1 MKRRLHVVTM
11 AGVVTVACVLAA
23 ALVIAGLAP
32 AAAQTLPDA
41 RIAIIDYQF
50 IQQKSAAMIDINSQ
64 IERRRQIYQEEIS
77 LQEQELRAE
86 DQELVRQRSILA
98 ADAFAQ
104 KRREFEARVAAVQRV
119 VQARKKELDGA
130 YEYGLKQIQGAVIN
144 IIAELS
150 EIHGFNLVLSR
161 QQIVFADSALN
172 ISEEVLR
179 RLNERLPRVEVSAAQ
194 N

>member
-1 MKRRLHVVTM
+1 MKRSIHVVTT
-11 AGVVTVACVLAA
+11 ASVVTIICVLAA

-32 AAAQTLPDA
+32 AAAQTMPDA
-41 RIAIIDYQF
+41 RIAIIDYQL
-50 IQQKSAAMIDINSQ
+50 IQQKSAALIDIKSQ
-64 IERRRQIYQEEIS
+64 IERRRKIYQEEIT

-86 DQELVRQRSILA
+86 DEELVRQRSILA

-104 KRREFEARVAAVQRV
+104 KRREFEARVAEVQRV
-119 VQARKKELDGA
+119 VQARMKELDGA

-150 EIHGFNLVLSR
+150 EFHGFNLVLSR

-172 ISEEVLR
+172 ISEEVLL
-179 RLNERLPRVEVSAAQ
+179 RLNERLPRVEVLAAQ

>member
-11 AGVVTVACVLAA
+11 ASVVTIVCVLAA
-23 ALVIAGLAP
+23 ALVIPGLAP
-32 AAAQTLPDA
+32 AAAQTMPDA
-41 RIAIIDYQF
+41 RIAIIDYQL
-50 IQQKSAAMIDINSQ
+50 IRQKSVAMIDINSQ

-77 LQEQELRAE
+77 LQEQELRDE

-104 KRREFEARVAAVQRV
+104 KRREFEARVAEVQRV
-119 VQARKKELDGA
+119 VQARKKELDMA
-130 YEYGLKQIQGAVIN
+130 YEYGLKQIQAAVIN

-172 ISEEVLR
+172 ISEEGLR

>member
-1 MKRRLHVVTM
+1 MKRSLHRVTT
-11 AGVVTVACVLAA
+11 AGALVA

-41 RIAIIDYQF
+41 RIAIIDYLL
-50 IQQKSAAMIDINSQ
+50 IRQKSAAMIDMKSQ
-64 IERRRQIYQEEIS
+64 IERQRQIYHEEIT
-77 LQEQELRAE
+77 LREQELRAE
-86 DQELVRQRSILA
+86 NQDLVRQRSILA

-104 KRREFEARVAAVQRV
+104 KRREFEARVAEVQRV
-119 VQARKKELDGA
+119 VQARRKELDEA
-130 YEYGLKQIQGAVIN
+130 YEYGMKQVQGAVIN
-144 IIAELS
+144 IIAELT

-172 ISEEVLR
+172 ISEEVLQ
-179 RLNERLPRVEVSAAQ
+179 LLDERLPRVEVPAAQ

>member
-1 MKRRLHVVTM
+1 MKRSLHVVIT
-11 AGVVTVACVLAA
+11 TCVLAA

-41 RIAIIDYQF
+41 RIAIIDYQL
-50 IQQKSAAMIDINSQ
+50 IQQKSAALIDIKSQ
-64 IERRRQIYQEEIS
+64 IERRRKIYQDEIT

-86 DQELVRQRSILA
+86 DEELVRQRSILA

-104 KRREFEARVAAVQRV
+104 KRREFEARVAEVQRV
-119 VQARKKELDGA
+119 VQARKKDLDAA
-130 YEYGLKQIQGAVIN
+130 YEYGVKQIQGAVIN

-172 ISEEVLR
+172 ISEEVLL
-179 RLNERLPRVEVSAAQ
+179 RLNERLPRVEVPVAQ